1 MIWNSTSHLSQ
12 LIKSVT
18 VLQTVRLCQ
27 ESHHE
32 TSFIE
37 DSKRNVGV
45 FFFFSNLKLT
55 CESSSSALEQDS
67 SWKKSCTAL
76 PTVVTFPHSSRII
89 KALMISVVERF

>member
-45 FFFFSNLKLT
+45 FFFFFFQTSNSHVRVAQLHLNRIPAGKNPAQRFQQLSLSLT
-55 CESSSSALEQDS
+55 APGLS
-67 SWKKSCTAL
+67 K
-76 PTVVTFPHSSRII
+76 R
-89 KALMISVVERF
+89 